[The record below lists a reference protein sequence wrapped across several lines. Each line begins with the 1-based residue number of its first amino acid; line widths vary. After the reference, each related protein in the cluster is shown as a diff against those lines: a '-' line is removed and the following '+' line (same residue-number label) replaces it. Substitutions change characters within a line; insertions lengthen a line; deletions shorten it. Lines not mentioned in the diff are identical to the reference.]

1 MEARGE
7 GRRRT
12 HRTLY
17 LLSQSGDRRE
27 HSPGHV
33 GGNDEGVELFVGH
46 CAARKTSQASVASIA
61 LEVTLSRVLIEEF
74 KLRCVAA
81 ALRRQKLYGG

>member
-1 MEARGE
+1 MTIVLSMSVMMMKVE
-7 GRRRT
+7 G
-12 HRTLY
+12 
-17 LLSQSGDRRE
+17 LSCLSA
-27 HSPGHV
+27 
-33 GGNDEGVELFVGH
+33 N